1 MLNIKAFDF
10 LLVAIPCSLC
20 ILICFVGSKP
30 MDKMNL
36 FDLGFIFFL
45 SAVSYVSVSF
55 ERIVREKL
63 CQIKKRLKGRW
74 KATKPRRGPI
84 STK

>member
-20 ILICFVGSKP
+20 MLLYFVGSKP
-30 MDKMNL
+30 MEKMNL
-36 FDLGFIFFL
+36 FDLGFIWFL
-45 SAVSYVSVSF
+45 SAVSNVIVTF

-63 CQIKKRLKGRW
+63 CQIKKRLKSRW
-74 KATKPRRGPI
+74 KATKPQRGPI
-84 STK
+84 